1 MTPSNGKNSSSPRER
16 RASATSSNS
25 SGPSD
30 ALPRPREKIPG
41 YIFGD
46 VIGTGAYAKVRRCYS
61 EKFKCNVAIKIV
73 SKRNAPKDYLTKFL
87 PREIQCIHKLRH
99 KNIVRML
106 EILETE
112 RSMYIVM
119 QEAENGDL
127 LDFIN
132 ANHRKIA
139 EKDAK
144 VFFQQILEAVQYCHT
159 KNVVHRDLKCEN
171 ILFDKDMTVK
181 LSDFGFARTIN
192 PENCLLKTH
201 CGSLAYAAPEIVRG
215 KDYDGR
221 ISDVWSL
228 GVVLFAMVN
237 GKLPFNDTSVKN
249 LLAAINKGIAFQS
262 NVSEA
267 CRDIIT
273 MMLMADTTKRTEIK
287 DLLRHGWFDPDS
299 SSPYRSCHTP
309 SPRESDVARDENK
322 QFLETPRPSPTST
335 PRDGTPEQTTPDP
348 IPAVSPRQF
357 VGNSPGPTSGTPETS
372 DEFSSVKE
380 EPMQL

>member
-1 MTPSNGKNSSSPRER
+1 MSSGSPSSPSAGDGSTSPSNGNPV
-16 RASATSSNS
+16 
-25 SGPSD
+25 
-30 ALPRPREKIPG
+30 PRPREKIPG

-61 EKFKCNVAIKIV
+61 EKFKSNVAVKIV
-73 SKRNAPKDYLTKFL
+73 SKKSAPKDYLSKFL

-99 KNIVRML
+99 KNIVRVL

-119 QEAENGDL
+119 QEAEKGDL

-144 VFFQQILEAVQYCHT
+144 IYFQQILEAVEHCHI

-171 ILFDKDMTVK
+171 ILFDKDMVIK

-192 PENCLLKTH
+192 PENCQLKTH
-201 CGSLAYAAPEIVRG
+201 CGSLAYAAPEIVKG

-249 LLAAINKGIAFQS
+249 LLTAINKGITFQS

-273 MMLMADTTKRTEIK
+273 AMLMTDTGRRAKIK
-287 DLLRHGWFDPDS
+287 DLLKHAWFDPDA
-299 SSPYRSCHTP
+299 SSPYRSCSTP
-309 SPRESDVARDENK
+309 SPREMDVARDEK
-322 QFLETPRPSPTST
+322 HFIKTPNPSPAST
-335 PRDGTPEQTTPDP
+335 PRGTPEHQQPLVMNSD
-348 IPAVSPRQF
+348 VSD
-357 VGNSPGPTSGTPETS
+357 SSTPGPYHTANESSG
-372 DEFSSVKE
+372 EFSGSDQ
-380 EPMQL
+380 MST

>member
-1 MTPSNGKNSSSPRER
+1 MATKGDEYSGSGESGGSSS
-16 RASATSSNS
+16 ASNAPISTT
-25 SGPSD
+25 PK
-30 ALPRPREKIPG
+30 PREKIPG

-46 VIGTGAYAKVRRCYS
+46 LIGTGAYAKVRRCYS
-61 EKFKCNVAIKIV
+61 EKFKCHVAVKIV
-73 SKRNAPKDYLTKFL
+73 SKKHAPKDYLSKFL

-99 KNIVRML
+99 KYIVRML

-144 VFFQQILEAVQYCHT
+144 VYFRQILEAVEHCHT

-171 ILFDKDMTVK
+171 ILFDKDMIIK

-192 PENCLLKTH
+192 SENFMLKTH
-201 CGSLAYAAPEIVRG
+201 CGSLAYAAPEIVKG

-249 LLAAINKGIAFQS
+249 LLASINKGITFHS
-262 NVSEA
+262 RVSEA
-267 CRDIIT
+267 CRDIII
-273 MMLMADTTKRTEIK
+273 MMLVVDTSKRATINE
-287 DLLRHGWFDPDS
+287 LLRHAWFDPELNQDFN
-299 SSPYRSCHTP
+299 CMTP
-309 SPRESDVARDENK
+309 SPREGAVSRDDKK
-322 QFLETPRPSPTST
+322 QFIVTPRASPAS
-335 PRDGTPEQTTPDP
+335 
-348 IPAVSPRQF
+348 SPRGSEESSEQSMDHS
-357 VGNSPGPTSGTPETS
+357 GDPNS
-372 DEFSSVKE
+372 
-380 EPMQL
+380 Q